1 MPYTGSYCE
10 FFQIVNPFR
19 TNSLF
24 LHQKLMAQAISTAAS
39 DRSESVKH
47 ISRLAIA
54 TEKIEVDQFFRIR
67 SPDFIGRNNRRF
79 FYLILKENLINF
91 SIFLICQSI

>member
-1 MPYTGSYCE
+1 MPYIGSYCE

-47 ISRLAIA
+47 IYQGWLLLQKRLKLISFSEFVHQ
-54 TEKIEVDQFFRIR
+54 TLSEEIIGDFFI
-67 SPDFIGRNNRRF
+67 
-79 FYLILKENLINF
+79 
-91 SIFLICQSI
+91 